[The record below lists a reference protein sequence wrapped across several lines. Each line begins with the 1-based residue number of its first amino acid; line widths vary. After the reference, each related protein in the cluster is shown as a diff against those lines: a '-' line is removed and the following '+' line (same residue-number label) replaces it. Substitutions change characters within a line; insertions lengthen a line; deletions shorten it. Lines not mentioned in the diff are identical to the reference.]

1 MVALVVW
8 VVVIS
13 MVLGWVVN
21 AGCDGAFERGPRHHQ
36 APRTMPRQPLSAN
49 EKGYG
54 AVMAIGLLIVAIL
67 YALGG
72 FAR

>member
-21 AGCDGAFERGPRHHQ
+21 AGCDGAFERGP
-36 APRTMPRQPLSAN
+36 PYPGTPPLPAGVVG
-49 EKGYG
+49 KACG
-54 AVMAIGLLIVAIL
+54 AGLAIGLLIVAIL

>member
-8 VVVIS
+8 VVVIG
-13 MVLGWVVN
+13 MVLGWVVS
-21 AGCDGAFERGPRHHQ
+21 AGCDGAFERGPPYQ
-36 APRTMPRQPLSAN
+36 GPRTPPLPAGVV
-49 EKGYG
+49 EKACG
-54 AVMAIGLLIVAIL
+54 AGLAIGLLIVAIL